1 MQDGKKFNFDVL
13 NKCDRKFNKKILS
26 ELKSQMLKRFQFPA
40 HFDLFSFYIIFFLKL
55 KQHSLIYFLVVVA
68 ILLCLNRGSHYRLL
82 MTFYF

>member
-1 MQDGKKFNFDVL
+1 MIGNSKNTF
-13 NKCDRKFNKKILS
+13 

-40 HFDLFSFYIIFFLKL
+40 HFDLFSFRFEIKATFINIF
-55 KQHSLIYFLVVVA
+55 VVV